1 MLKNKLFFFVTFQ
14 RVEEKKKDL
23 YLGLRK
29 HYNDDITQKKW
40 KA

>member
-1 MLKNKLFFFVTFQ
+1 MLKIKLFFFVTSI
-14 RVEEKKKDL
+14 RAEEKDL

-29 HYNDDITQKKW
+29 HFNDDITQKKW